1 MKTTKIIVRILLG
14 LILTVFGL
22 NGFLQ
27 FMPMPEMTPEA
38 GELMGALAK
47 AGYFFP
53 IIAIVEILVGVLLLI
68 NKYTAIALIV
78 LFPIMLNAF
87 LFHLFLDIAGIGAA
101 ALAIT
106 LNVFLFITNKDK
118 YKGILQ
124 N

>member
-53 IIAIVEILVGVLLLI
+53 LIAIVEILVGVLLLI

-118 YKGILQ
+118 YKEFLQ
-124 N
+124 I

>member
-1 MKTTKIIVRILLG
+1 MKTTKIIARVLLG
-14 LILTVFGL
+14 LMLLVFGL

-27 FMPMPEMTPEA
+27 FMPMPEMSAEA

-53 IIAIVEILVGVLLLI
+53 IIAIVEIVVGALLLI

-78 LFPIMLNAF
+78 LFPIMLNAL
-87 LFHLFLDIAGIGAA
+87 LFHLFLDLAGIGAA

-106 LNVFLFITNKDK
+106 LNVFLFITNMDK
-118 YKGILQ
+118 YKELLQ
-124 N
+124 A